1 MEKNLSAHS
10 DGFTSIFDS
19 SNVRSERYFDLTDK
33 SYHGGTT
40 LSSGMLPKWD
50 ILNGNYLVKR
60 CGLDSYGNFLTDAF
74 NEETVY
80 LFSQLAGIECAY
92 YRSIEIKYFDNERME
107 IMQCPAVIS
116 EIFPGELIHYRI
128 LRQQF
133 KFGSV
138 HDELIEFTDRFNVQ
152 PKLNDLFFADYIFNQ
167 QDRHSKNIGIV
178 ENNMSPIFD
187 SGACLFFDVMDDLL
201 TDDLINKIPRQ
212 KTFGKKLDELLQFSL
227 KYINPEF
234 SFTFNENK
242 LKRDVDSVLEQ
253 MTQKRLYSEK
263 RIAFI
268 RKLMKARIS
277 GIGQIL
283 AEI

>member
-1 MEKNLSAHS
+1 MKQNLSAHS

-80 LFSQLAGIECAY
+80 LFSQMVGIDCAY
-92 YRSIEIKYFDNERME
+92 YRSIEIK
-107 IMQCPAVIS
+107 
-116 EIFPGELIHYRI
+116 
-128 LRQQF
+128 
-133 KFGSV
+133 
-138 HDELIEFTDRFNVQ
+138 
-152 PKLNDLFFADYIFNQ
+152 
-167 QDRHSKNIGIV
+167 
-178 ENNMSPIFD
+178 
-187 SGACLFFDVMDDLL
+187 
-201 TDDLINKIPRQ
+201 KIPRQ

-242 LKRDVDSVLEQ
+242 LNLDVDSVLEQ
-253 MTQKRLYSEK
+253 MTQQRLYSEK

-277 GIGQIL
+277 DIGQIL
-283 AEI
+283 AKI